1 MARRNRILLGAT
13 YVVLFA
19 LGAAGTVAFMPL
31 MSASGEQ
38 RSSGPP
44 AGYIRVIDGD
54 TLEDLTAEITYRLVN
69 IDTPETGSRASCPAE
84 RAQGEAATQAVRD
97 LIANAQS
104 FEARPTGRNDQY
116 GRNIAYV
123 LVDGRDLGETLME
136 EELARPWRGRRYP
149 WCDAYG
155 QLLP

>member
-1 MARRNRILLGAT
+1 MARRNRILLGAA
-13 YVVLFA
+13 YVTLFA
-19 LGAAGTVAFMPL
+19 LGAAGTLAFMPM

-38 RSSGPP
+38 RSGPP
-44 AGYIRVIDGD
+44 SGYIRVIDGD
-54 TLEDLTAEITYRLVN
+54 TLEDMSADITYRLVN
-69 IDTPETGSRASCPAE
+69 IDTPETGNRASCPAE

-97 LIANAQS
+97 LIATAQS
-104 FEARPTGRNDQY
+104 FEARPTGRSDYY
-116 GRNIAYV
+116 GRTIAYV

>member
-1 MARRNRILLGAT
+1 MLRRKNLLIGGA

-19 LGAAGTVAFMPL
+19 MGAAGTAMFMPM

-38 RSSGPP
+38 RSGPP

-54 TLEDLTAEITYRLVN
+54 TLEDMSADITYRLVN

-84 RAQGEAATQAVRD
+84 REQGEAATQAVRD

-104 FEARPTGRNDQY
+104 FDARPTGRTDYY
-116 GRNIAYV
+116 GRTIAYV
-123 LVDGRDLGETLME
+123 HVDGRDLGETLME
-136 EELARPWRGRRYP
+136 EHLARPWRGRRYP

>member
-1 MARRNRILLGAT
+1 MLRRKSLLLGAA

-19 LGAAGTVAFMPL
+19 IGAAGTAVLMPM
-31 MSASGEQ
+31 MSASGAQ
-38 RSSGPP
+38 RHGPP

-54 TLEDLTAEITYRLVN
+54 TLEDTSANITYRLVN

-84 RAQGEAATQAVRD
+84 REQGEAATEAVRE

-104 FEARPTGRNDQY
+104 FEARHTGRTDYY
-116 GRNIAYV
+116 GRTIAYV
-123 LVDGRDLGETLME
+123 SVDGRDIGETLME
-136 EELARPWRGRRYP
+136 EHLARPWRGRGYT